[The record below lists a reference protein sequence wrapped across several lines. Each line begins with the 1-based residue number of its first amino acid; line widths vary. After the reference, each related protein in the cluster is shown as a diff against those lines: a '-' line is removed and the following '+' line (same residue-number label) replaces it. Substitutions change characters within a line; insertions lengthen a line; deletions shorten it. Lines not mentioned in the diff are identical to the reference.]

1 MTNIKQARNR
11 SRAPISV
18 IIPCYQAEKTL
29 IRAVKSILEQSLQV
43 SEIIII
49 DDGCTDNTLRI
60 ARQLALNYK
69 GLISIV
75 HFDLNKGVS
84 EARNAGWNRASYPY
98 IAFLD
103 ADDVWHPRKIE
114 IQYNFFISN
123 PNYDLVGHDHQI
135 KVNTSQAFDTLP
147 LNFKST
153 SIGRLKMLFFTP
165 FAVPTVMVKK
175 KIPYRFNA
183 TMRYAEDYLL
193 WLQIVFS
200 GKEACKISLPLA
212 ATFKPNYGASGL
224 SANMFEMEKGVHQ
237 AYKNLYREHLIS
249 KITLVFFILFSSFK
263 FLRRLLIKN
272 IKSFLMAS
280 NRYL

>member
-1 MTNIKQARNR
+1 MTNIKQARQH

-29 IRAVKSILEQSLQV
+29 LRAVKSIFEQSCQV

-49 DDGCTDNTLRI
+49 DDGCTDNTLHI
-60 ARQLALNYK
+60 AKQLALNYK
-69 GLISIV
+69 DHISII
-75 HFDLNKGVS
+75 HFNLNKGVS
-84 EARNAGWNRASYPY
+84 EARNAGWNKASYPY

-114 IQYNFFISN
+114 IQYNFVISN
-123 PNYDLVGHDHQI
+123 PNYDLVGHEHQI
-135 KVNTSQAFDTLP
+135 KIPTSEAFDALP
-147 LNFKST
+147 LNFKSI

-165 FAVPTVMVKK
+165 FAVPTVMIKK
-175 KIPYRFNA
+175 NIAYRFNA
-183 TMRYAEDYLL
+183 KMRYAEDYLL

-200 GKEACKISLPLA
+200 GKEACKILLPLA

-224 SANMFEMEKGVHQ
+224 SANMFEMEKGVQQ
-237 AYKNLYREHLIS
+237 AYKNLYQEHFIS
-249 KITLVFFILFSSFK
+249 KITLIFFIIFSSFK
-263 FLRRLLIKN
+263 FLRRLLMKN
-272 IKSFLMAS
+272 IKSFFMGK

>member
-1 MTNIKQARNR
+1 MTNIKQAKHR

-29 IRAVKSILEQSLQV
+29 IRAFKSILEQSLQV

-49 DDGCTDNTLRI
+49 DDGCTDNTLRV
-60 ARQLALNYK
+60 ARQIALKYK
-69 GLISIV
+69 GLISII

-84 EARNAGWNRASYPY
+84 EARNAGWNRASYQY

-123 PNYDLVGHDHQI
+123 PGYDLVGHEHQI
-135 KVNTSQAFDTLP
+135 KVSTSEAFDTLP
-147 LNFKST
+147 LNFKSI

-165 FAVPTVMVKK
+165 FAVPTVMIKK

-183 TMRYAEDYLL
+183 KMRYAEDYLL

-200 GKEACKISLPLA
+200 GKEACKIFLSLA

-224 SANMFEMEKGVHQ
+224 SANMIEMEKGIHQ

-249 KITLVFFILFSSFK
+249 KITLIFFIFFSSLK
-263 FLRRLLIKN
+263 FLRRLLILN
-272 IKSFLMAS
+272 IKILFKFG
-280 NRYL
+280 N

>member
-1 MTNIKQARNR
+1 MTNIKQEGNR

-60 ARQLALNYK
+60 ARQLNLRYLN
-69 GLISIV
+69 LILIIS
-75 HFDLNKGVS
+75 FDLNKGVS
-84 EARNAGWNRASYPY
+84 EARNAGWNRASYSY

-114 IQYNFFISN
+114 IQYNFIISN

-135 KVNTSQAFDTLP
+135 KMNTSQAFDSLP
-147 LNFKST
+147 LNFKSI
-153 SIGRLKMLFFTP
+153 SISKLKILFFTP
-165 FAVPTVMVKK
+165 FAVPTVMIKK
-175 KIPYRFNA
+175 KIPYRFNPK
-183 TMRYAEDYLL
+183 MRYAEDYLL

-212 ATFKPNYGASGL
+212 ATFKSNYGASGL

-249 KITLVFFILFSSFK
+249 KITLIFFILISSLK
-263 FLRRLLIKN
+263 FLRRFLIKY
-272 IKSFLMAS
+272 IKSFFKVG
-280 NRYL
+280 NKYL